1 MDIEKNLA
9 TKIALTVLEKV
20 RASDNWQDIDL
31 EINWEELD
39 QLIPEPNLDELMTGY
54 LKDSESF
61 TRMLNKLNLEVD
73 AEIKRLE
80 NSLIN

>member
-1 MDIEKNLA
+1 M
-9 TKIALTVLEKV
+9 TVLEKV
-20 RASDNWQDIDL
+20 RASDNWPDIDL

>member
-20 RASDNWQDIDL
+20 RASDNWPDIAL